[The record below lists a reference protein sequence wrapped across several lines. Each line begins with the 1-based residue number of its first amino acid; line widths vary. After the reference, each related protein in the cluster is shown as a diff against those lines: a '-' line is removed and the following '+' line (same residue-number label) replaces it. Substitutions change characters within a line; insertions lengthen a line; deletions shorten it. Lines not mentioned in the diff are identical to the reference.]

1 MVERVEKGGLNMYD
15 EASAVHIGLTDYE
28 AEQIALIAHWK
39 GRRSP
44 AIEELFNMVAGRV
57 AQTVGKVVPDEL
69 TQKAILK
76 LYDIA
81 DRAAGQEDICRKM
94 GVDDLA
100 RLRDW
105 PLDQCAPLAKKVGQG
120 ALGICAAAG
129 AVTGAGGAM
138 AIALDVPLLFT
149 LAMWTIIKIGR
160 CYGYPLQD
168 PGGRALVLGI
178 LIAALTESQEQKRQ
192 IHLDRLND
200 VGEKMLTE
208 AQEHLLVEESA
219 AFLFQLE
226 AFGQIPGMGAVVVC
240 LLHLWLIRR
249 VERAARFVFQECRLR
264 DWGKVRVIKPKV
276 VPHPATDSEGLA
288 GIAGRATYGAI
299 YRVAFALTLPMFL
312 VTAGLASVGK
322 APDRTLR
329 QMATSADLAAA

>member
-1 MVERVEKGGLNMYD
+1 MHD

-105 PLDQCAPLAKKVGQG
+105 PLDQWRPLAKKVGQG
-120 ALGICAAAG
+120 ALGILRRRRSSHGRRRGDGHRAG
-129 AVTGAGGAM
+129 CSPPVHLGHV
-138 AIALDVPLLFT
+138 DHHQDRPLLW
-149 LAMWTIIKIGR
+149 LSPPRPWW
-160 CYGYPLQD
+160 Q
-168 PGGRALVLGI
+168 
-178 LIAALTESQEQKRQ
+178 
-192 IHLDRLND
+192 
-200 VGEKMLTE
+200 
-208 AQEHLLVEESA
+208 
-219 AFLFQLE
+219 
-226 AFGQIPGMGAVVVC
+226 GASS
-240 LLHLWLIRR
+240 W
-249 VERAARFVFQECRLR
+249 
-264 DWGKVRVIKPKV
+264 
-276 VPHPATDSEGLA
+276 
-288 GIAGRATYGAI
+288 
-299 YRVAFALTLPMFL
+299 
-312 VTAGLASVGK
+312 AS
-322 APDRTLR
+322 
-329 QMATSADLAAA
+329 

>member
-1 MVERVEKGGLNMYD
+1 MHD

-57 AQTVGKVVPDEL
+57 AQTVGKVVPDEF

-226 AFGQIPGMGAVVVC
+226 AFGQIPGG
-240 LLHLWLIRR
+240 
-249 VERAARFVFQECRLR
+249 
-264 DWGKVRVIKPKV
+264 WGP
-276 VPHPATDSEGLA
+276 SW
-288 GIAGRATYGAI
+288 
-299 YRVAFALTLPMFL
+299 
-312 VTAGLASVGK
+312 
-322 APDRTLR
+322 
-329 QMATSADLAAA
+329 SACSTCG

>member
-1 MVERVEKGGLNMYD
+1 MHD

-44 AIEELFNMVAGRV
+44 AIEELFNIVAGRV

-69 TQKAILK
+69 KQKAILK

-168 PGGRALVLGI
+168 PGGRA
-178 LIAALTESQEQKRQ
+178 S
-192 IHLDRLND
+192 
-200 VGEKMLTE
+200 
-208 AQEHLLVEESA
+208 S
-219 AFLFQLE
+219 
-226 AFGQIPGMGAVVVC
+226 
-240 LLHLWLIRR
+240 W
-249 VERAARFVFQECRLR
+249 
-264 DWGKVRVIKPKV
+264 
-276 VPHPATDSEGLA
+276 
-288 GIAGRATYGAI
+288 
-299 YRVAFALTLPMFL
+299 
-312 VTAGLASVGK
+312 AS
-322 APDRTLR
+322 
-329 QMATSADLAAA
+329 